1 MSEDSQLTEAV
12 RSFQQA
18 ARRWNGI
25 VQGASV
31 ALGGFVAPLIMWQ
44 MGVGGKEF
52 WAYPLPLLLVVGGIF
67 FSERIALALVKRRFS
82 SDETY
87 SDIFRYGN
95 HRLIQMDTASAVAAV
110 EQAKTANS

>member
-1 MSEDSQLTEAV
+1 MERH
-12 RSFQQA
+12 RSRRKCRAGRVCRA
-18 ARRWNGI
+18 ADHVANGRRR
-25 VQGASV
+25 
-31 ALGGFVAPLIMWQ
+31 
-44 MGVGGKEF
+44 KEF